1 VEKFSKEKMMVKLVD
16 LLLEDQKVN
25 TDFYQKVLDIS
36 NGLSN
41 SNKQFFQS
49 VINSVKKRNGMATSR
64 QLDMLQR
71 LQKGDLKFH
80 SKLEEERQIR
90 VYDKVIDMIPG
101 LEDFMNKLDSKPATW
116 RKQLVDILEKDNGYQ
131 NMVIALTSF
140 VGEVKEEL
148 SLMSEFKDEVRNIL
162 REYEQIENERGQLSP
177 KDEKTLEELDDL
189 QYKLGETEDQ
199 LGEYIEEIEKIIES
213 YEILEDTVRRVV
225 KFNLKA

>member
-1 VEKFSKEKMMVKLVD
+1 MMVKLVD

-49 VINSVKKRNGMATSR
+49 VINSVKKRNGMATPR

-80 SKLEEERQIR
+80 TKLEEERQIR
-90 VYDKVIDMIPG
+90 IYNKITDVVPG
-101 LEDFMNKLDSKPATW
+101 LEEFMNKLDSKPIAW
-116 RKQLVDILEKDNGYQ
+116 RKRLVDILEKDNGYQ
-131 NMVIALTSF
+131 NMVIALTEF
-140 VGEVKEEL
+140 VGEVKNEL
-148 SLMSEFKDEVRNIL
+148 SLMSEFRDEVKAVL
-162 REYEQIENERGQLSP
+162 GEYEELENEQSQLSP

-225 KFNLKA
+225 KFDLKA

>member
-1 VEKFSKEKMMVKLVD
+1 MMVKLVD

-49 VINSVKKRNGMATSR
+49 VINSVKKKNGMATSR

-90 VYDKVIDMIPG
+90 V
-101 LEDFMNKLDSKPATW
+101 
-116 RKQLVDILEKDNGYQ
+116 
-131 NMVIALTSF
+131 
-140 VGEVKEEL
+140 
-148 SLMSEFKDEVRNIL
+148 
-162 REYEQIENERGQLSP
+162 
-177 KDEKTLEELDDL
+177 
-189 QYKLGETEDQ
+189 
-199 LGEYIEEIEKIIES
+199 
-213 YEILEDTVRRVV
+213 
-225 KFNLKA
+225 

>member
-1 VEKFSKEKMMVKLVD
+1 MVKLVD

-49 VINSVKKRNGMATSR
+49 VINSVKKKNGMATSR

-90 VYDKVIDMIPG
+90 VYDKVTDMIPG
-101 LEDFMNKLDSKPATW
+101 LEDFMNKLNSKPATW

-148 SLMSEFKDEVRNIL
+148 SLMSEFKYEVRNIL

>member
-1 VEKFSKEKMMVKLVD
+1 MMVKLVD

-49 VINSVKKRNGMATSR
+49 VINSVKKKNGMATPR
-64 QLDMLQR
+64 QLNMLQR

-90 VYDKVIDMIPG
+90 VYDKVTDMIPG

>member
-49 VINSVKKRNGMATSR
+49 VINSVKKRNGMATPR

-80 SKLEEERQIR
+80 TKLEEERQIR
-90 VYDKVIDMIPG
+90 VYNKVTDMIPG
-101 LEDFMNKLDSKPATW
+101 LEEYMNKLNSKPATW
-116 RKQLVDILEKDNGYQ
+116 RKQLVDILEKDTGYQ

-140 VGEVKEEL
+140 TNAVKEEL
-148 SLMSEFKDEVRNIL
+148 SSIEEFKDEVRSVL
-162 REYEQIENERGQLSP
+162 GEYEQLELEKTNLSP
-177 KDEKTLEELDDL
+177 KDEKALEELDDL
-189 QYKLGETEDQ
+189 QYNLGGIEDQ
-199 LGEYIEEIEKIIES
+199 INEYVEELEKIIES

-225 KFNLKA
+225 KFDLKA

>member
-1 VEKFSKEKMMVKLVD
+1 MMVKLVD

-49 VINSVKKRNGMATSR
+49 VINSVKKKNGMATSR

-90 VYDKVIDMIPG
+90 VYDKVTDMIPG
-101 LEDFMNKLDSKPATW
+101 LEDFMNKLNSKPATW

-148 SLMSEFKDEVRNIL
+148 SLMSEFKYEVRNIL